1 MPGQVEEKQVAELTG
16 PRWGPASKG
25 AARQLVVLC
34 HGVGADGHDLIDL
47 APRWAQALPDAVF
60 VSPHGPA
67 PYDMAPMGRQWF
79 SLADRAP
86 EVMQAGARAAAPS
99 LLAFIDAELARAGLA
114 TDEVALAGF
123 SQGAMMALYAGLRRR
138 PVPRAIVAYS
148 GALLAGPALAGEL
161 AGRPPVLLIHGE
173 QDEVVPVGLSR
184 QAEQALRGVGVPVE
198 AVWRPG
204 LGHGIDEA
212 GLSVGGLF
220 LQRAFASAP
229 RAA

>member
-1 MPGQVEEKQVAELTG
+1 MSPHRLRELSG

-25 AARQLVVLC
+25 AAGQLVGLC

-60 VSPHGPA
+60 VSPDGPA

-79 SLADRAP
+79 SLADRRP
-86 EVMQAGARAAAPS
+86 EVMQAGAQAAAPA
-99 LLAFIDAELARAGLA
+99 LLAFIDAELARLGLA
-114 TDEVALAGF
+114 SDQVALAGF

-138 PVPRAIVAYS
+138 PAPRAIVAYS
-148 GALLAGPALAGEL
+148 GALLAGPTLAGDL
-161 AGRPPVLLIHGE
+161 AGRPPVLLVHGE
-173 QDEVVPVGLSR
+173 QDEVVPVALGR
-184 QAEQALRGVGVPVE
+184 QAEQALRAAEVPVE
-198 AVWRPG
+198 ALWCPR

-220 LQRAFASAP
+220 LQRAFAAAP
-229 RAA
+229 GGRDAEA